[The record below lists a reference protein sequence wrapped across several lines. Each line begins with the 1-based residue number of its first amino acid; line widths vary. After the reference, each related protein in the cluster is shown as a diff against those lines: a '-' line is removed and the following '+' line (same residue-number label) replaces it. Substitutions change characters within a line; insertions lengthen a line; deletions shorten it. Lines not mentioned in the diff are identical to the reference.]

1 MILKCLGSSSRGNCY
16 ILEAAEETLIVEAG
30 VPMREVKKAL
40 EWKTGKVVGCLVSH
54 RHNDHA
60 KSINDFLACG
70 IRVLAL
76 SDVFDAANPRNRVF
90 CKTIEPMHGYKV
102 GGFKVFVL
110 PVVHDVPC
118 AGFVIEHPEMGR
130 LLFITDTMMLEYR
143 LPNLNHVMIE
153 ANYSDAILQQNIDR
167 GVLPPAMRGRLLGS
181 HMELETTKEILRT
194 TDLSAVNEVILLHLS
209 DRNSDAKGFA
219 EQVRQIAGKPVYVA
233 CAGLEVNLDKIPY

>member
-16 ILEAAEETLIVEAG
+16 ILEAADETLIIEAG
-30 VPMREVKKAL
+30 IPMRDIKKGL
-40 EWKTGKVVGCLVSH
+40 GWQLGKVVGCLVSH
-54 RHNDHA
+54 RHEDHA
-60 KSINDFLACG
+60 RSLSDFLACG

-76 SDVFDAANPRNRVF
+76 ADVFDAANPRNRVF
-90 CKTIEPMHGYKV
+90 CKIIEPMHGYKV

-118 AGFVIEHPEMGR
+118 AGFVIEHQEMGR

-167 GVLPPAMRGRLLGS
+167 GLMPPAMRGRLLGS
-181 HMELETTKEILRT
+181 HMELQTTKEILRT
-194 TDLSAVNEVILLHLS
+194 TDLSAANEVILLHLS
-209 DRNSDAKGFA
+209 DGNSNAKGFA
-219 EQVRQIAGKPVYVA
+219 EEVRQIAGKPAYIA
-233 CAGLEVNLDKIPY
+233 RAGLEVNLDKLPY